1 MLVMSQMIETFK
13 CWYSAGTIK
22 TFKMLVNSKTI
33 KTVPLTRRV
42 VTQQCKNALIFSI
55 AMYMDPSLKIV
66 RFFNVHNRD
75 IEV

>member
-1 MLVMSQMIETFK
+1 MLVMSQTIETL
-13 CWYSAGTIK
+13 
-22 TFKMLVNSKTI
+22 KMLVISRTI
-33 KTVPLTRRV
+33 KTVPITREV

-75 IEV
+75 LKCS